1 MSENEQPANL
11 EFYQEQARQGLNI
24 KTLCEDMKEVKDCLI
39 GREGIIVE
47 VDRLKRG
54 HKTVKA
60 VCWLVF
66 TATLGTVATLVAQTV
81 GK

>member
-1 MSENEQPANL
+1 MSENEQPASL
-11 EFYQEQARQGLNI
+11 DLYQEQARQGLKI
-24 KTLCEDMKEVKDCLI
+24 DTLCDDVKEIKDCLI

-54 HKTVKA
+54 HKLVKA
-60 VCWLVF
+60 VCWVVF
-66 TATLGTVATLVAQTV
+66 TCTMGTVATLVAQTI

>member
-1 MSENEQPANL
+1 MSENKQPATL
-11 EFYQEQARQGLNI
+11 ELYQEQARQGLKI
-24 KTLCEDMKEVKDCLI
+24 DTLCVDVKEIKDCLI
-39 GREGIIVE
+39 GREGLIVE

-54 HKTVKA
+54 HKLVKA

-66 TATLGTVATLVAQTV
+66 TITIGTVATLVAQTV